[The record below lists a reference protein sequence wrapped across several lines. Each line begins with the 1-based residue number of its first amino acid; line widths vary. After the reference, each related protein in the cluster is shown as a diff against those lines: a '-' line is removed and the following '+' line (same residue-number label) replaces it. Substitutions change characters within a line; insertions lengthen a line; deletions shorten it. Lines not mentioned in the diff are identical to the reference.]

1 MPPNPPTL
9 QLVPIGV
16 VHSPWRA
23 KHSAPRQPAAAQGVT
38 GSIELF
44 ANGEFEH
51 ALSDLDAWSHIWVL
65 FWFHLNTSWHAKVLP
80 PRSHKKRG
88 VFATRSPHRPNP
100 LGLSVLELLR
110 VEGRVLHVRN
120 LDILDQ
126 TPVFDIKPYL
136 AYTDAPAGANAGWL
150 RGGVEAVEAQGASHG
165 DPVAQ
170 YQVEWDATASA
181 QLAWL
186 GPQLSFDLR
195 EAVEAVLSVGPT
207 PHPYRRIRV
216 GPRGSML
223 AVKDFRIQF
232 AVQGF
237 TVRIHGIGSGYR
249 ARVLKDPRAVAS
261 ESTPL
266 CVHRAFMAQFGDK
279 ISGT

>member
-1 MPPNPPTL
+1 MHPKPPTL
-9 QLVPIGV
+9 ELTPIGV

-23 KHSAPRQPAAAQGVT
+23 KHSAPRQPAAARGVR

-44 ANGEFEH
+44 ANGEYEH

-80 PRSHKKRG
+80 PRSRTKRG
-88 VFATRSPHRPNP
+88 VFSTRSPHRPNP
-100 LGLSVLELLR
+100 LGLSVLALER
-110 VEGRVLHVRN
+110 IEGRVLYVRD

-136 AYTDAPAGANAGWL
+136 AYTDAPQGANAGWL
-150 RGGVEAVEAQGASHG
+150 NHEADDSQA
-165 DPVAQ
+165 DPGPQ
-170 YQVEWDATASA
+170 YEIHWGPRAAA

-186 GPQLSFDLR
+186 APQLAFDLQ
-195 EAVEAVLSVGPT
+195 ALTEAVLRVGPT

-216 GPRGSML
+216 AGDASIL
-223 AVKDFRIQF
+223 AVKDFRVHF
-232 AVQGF
+232 RLEGMAVH
-237 TVRIHGIGSGYR
+237 IHDICSGYR
-249 ARVLKDPRAVAS
+249 ARVLKDPHAVAT

-266 CVHRAFMAQFGDK
+266 TVHRTLAERFGDQ
-279 ISGT
+279 SSAP